1 MEAENEGMFVPL
13 FGVIERF
20 FFFPILGFVFGVF
33 LLLLF
38 VLAEC
43 CLVLFFPVK
52 EDEHQS
58 HECQAIFSG

>member
-13 FGVIERF
+13 LVYLKD